1 MKHDRHLHSK
11 PSLLYFLYLLMK
23 QKNRTKLKKTKIE
36 SNQWKLFRYVS
47 YKSPS
52 VTSTSPYVTST
63 SSYVTLT
70 SPHAESE
77 KGSAKRI
84 NDLTTKK
91 TRPTLAQIP
100 RDYSTTT
107 TNLRRGSLCL
117 RWRWWEKMRGCFC
130 RNSAFVKKSFED
142 HQRSMRS
149 KQAT

>member
-1 MKHDRHLHSK
+1 
-11 PSLLYFLYLLMK
+11 MK

-70 SPHAESE
+70 SPYAESE

-84 NDLTTKK
+84 NHLTTKK
-91 TRPTLAQIP
+91 
-100 RDYSTTT
+100 
-107 TNLRRGSLCL
+107 
-117 RWRWWEKMRGCFC
+117 
-130 RNSAFVKKSFED
+130 NSAYFGPNP
-142 HQRSMRS
+142 
-149 KQAT
+149 